1 MNTIKD
7 PVSSDQYP
15 GRLAILQRVLPSY
28 RVPFFELLAGK
39 CPGGFHL
46 AAGIP
51 RKDEAI
57 DSAGSLAEGHFQLV
71 ENIHLF
77 RGKFYLCWQK
87 GLHQWLQS
95 VNPDALIVEANPRNL
110 STRSAV
116 AWMNSRTRPVI
127 GWGLGSVSSG
137 GFLNGLRNSVR
148 FNFLNQFDALI
159 TYSRQGYDQ
168 YRSLG
173 FPENRIFIAHN
184 AAATRPTHSSI
195 QRPERS
201 ENPPNLL
208 YVGRLQARKRIN
220 LLINACANLP
230 DGMKPG
236 LVIVGDGPE
245 RGSLQNLAESI
256 YPSTHFAG
264 ALYGQDLDP
273 FYKAADIFVL
283 PGTGGLAIQQA
294 MGWSLP
300 IIAAQGDG
308 TQGDLVRKEN
318 GWQVPPGDQAA
329 LEDTLREAMSDLT
342 RLRTMGLESYRIVS
356 EEINLESMVTS
367 FVTVLNSISR

>member
-1 MNTIKD
+1 
-7 PVSSDQYP
+7 
-15 GRLAILQRVLPSY
+15 
-28 RVPFFELLAGK
+28 
-39 CPGGFHL
+39 
-46 AAGIP
+46 
-51 RKDEAI
+51 
-57 DSAGSLAEGHFQLV
+57 
-71 ENIHLF
+71 
-77 RGKFYLCWQK
+77 
-87 GLHQWLQS
+87 LQS

-127 GWGLGSVSSG
+127 GWGLGSVPSG

-184 AAATRPTHSSI
+184 AAAARPTHSSI
-195 QRPERS
+195 QRPVRS

-230 DGMKPG
+230 DGMKPR

-318 GWQVPPGDQAA
+318 GWQVPSGDQAA